1 MMRLLK
7 LLPRRR
13 LMIIKVILL
22 IIKGYQLAISPL
34 IGPRCRFAPTC
45 SQYALESF
53 EKHGFVRGLVLSLKR
68 ISKCHPFHAGGI
80 DEVPEI
86 SER

>member
-1 MMRLLK
+1 
-7 LLPRRR
+7 
-13 LMIIKVILL
+13 MIIKLVLL

-45 SQYALESF
+45 SQYAIESF

>member
-1 MMRLLK
+1 MISKLMM
-7 LLPRRR
+7 
-13 LMIIKVILL
+13 IV
-22 IIKGYQLAISPL
+22 IKGYQFFISTI

-53 EKHGFVRGLVLSLKR
+53 EKHGFFRGLVLSLKR
-68 ISKCHPFHAGGI
+68 IGKCHPFHAGGV

>member
-1 MMRLLK
+1 
-7 LLPRRR
+7 
-13 LMIIKVILL
+13 MILKVILI
-22 IIKGYQLAISPL
+22 IIKGYQLIISPL

-53 EKHGFVRGLVLSLKR
+53 EKHGLFRGLVLSLKR
-68 ISKCHPFHAGGI
+68 IGKCHPFHAGGI

-86 SER
+86 SERQR